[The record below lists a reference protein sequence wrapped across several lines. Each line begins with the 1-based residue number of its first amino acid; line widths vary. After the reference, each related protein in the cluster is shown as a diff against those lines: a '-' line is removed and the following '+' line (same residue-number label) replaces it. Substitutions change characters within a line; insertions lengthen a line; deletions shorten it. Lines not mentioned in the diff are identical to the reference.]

1 MKPLIGIAL
10 FLLIAAV
17 LIGRNTSGFV
27 VKTGNV
33 GLVVNHYTG
42 RVDARVRHAGFNAQP
57 PFSGNELIEIPTY
70 ERTYT
75 MVKDGAEDA
84 HTGDDSVLVNT
95 LSSNT
100 LNVDTSVTYHIAYD
114 AQRPERI
121 VALYSKY
128 RNQFTDFGAF
138 EEAQLRPAFRQ
149 AIVDAFGLAA
159 TSQNMTGAGKEAASA
174 YALKELNTRFNPD
187 SIVID
192 EVRIRAIYPDAA
204 TVTALRSRL
213 QAQQNL
219 KLSQLN
225 LQLQQL
231 VNQKSVLAAQAQA
244 QASHIRAA
252 SLTPRLVKFKHIK
265 DIEIVGVPRGAIVNL
280 PNDSGGDHEQTPRT
294 VAVPAAPAPSPAA
307 QSDPN
312 GQDSTGQ

>member
-1 MKPLIGIAL
+1 MKTWIIAVAAI
-10 FLLIAAV
+10 LLIAIV
-17 LIGRNTSGFV
+17 IGRNTSGFV

-42 RVDARVRHAGFNAQP
+42 RVDPRIRHAGFNAQP

-75 MVKDGAEDA
+75 MVRESSEGAQS
-84 HTGDDSVLVNT
+84 GDDSVLVNT

-100 LNVDTSVTYHIAYD
+100 LNVDTSITYHIAFD
-114 AQRPERI
+114 PAHPQGI
-121 VALYSKY
+121 TALYSKY
-128 RNQFTDFGAF
+128 RNQFTDFAAF
-138 EEAQLRPAFRQ
+138 EQAQLRPAFRQ
-149 AIVDAFGLAA
+149 AIVDAFGLAS
-159 TSQNMTGAGKEAASA
+159 TSQNMTGDGKKAAAA
-174 YALKELNTRFNPD
+174 YALKELNDRFNPD

-192 EVRIRAIYPDAA
+192 EVRIRAIYPDEA
-204 TVTALRSRL
+204 TKAALRSRL

-225 LQLQQL
+225 LQLQGL

-244 QASHIRAA
+244 QAAHIRAA

-265 DIEIVGVPRGAIVNL
+265 DIEIIGVPRGAIVN
-280 PNDSGGDHEQTPRT
+280 
-294 VAVPAAPAPSPAA
+294 VPSDDAAPASAPADA
-307 QSDPN
+307 TPTGA
-312 GQDSTGQ
+312 GQGQ